1 MVLSVSALYI
11 RQAAR
16 EAAAAAEADAGQ
28 EEDDQW
34 SPLAIAGLV
43 MGAISITSTGAA
55 LLVLYCRRRDTG
67 SNSRP

>member
-28 EEDDQW
+28 DDEGQW
-34 SPLAIAGLV
+34 SPLAVAGLV
-43 MGAISITSTGAA
+43 MGAISITGTGAA
-55 LLVLYCRRRDTG
+55 LLVLYCRCRDTG